1 MAHTMTLLIWPQ
13 QQGWVPRLRSPP
25 TADLGMH
32 FGCICSPSL
41 LPPKGELNASPWN
54 SPPPRPNSVSR
65 QTRVIGAHHLRAQL
79 QVFLASAQTFQVTR
93 GGLGGHVTVL
103 ARAHLAPAGT
113 GELCTLVGAC
123 ILQTQV
129 CTAPLL
135 LWSGQMKGWTG
146 ISASRSWTAAFQQVL
161 QVSRRP
167 ERHAARSLH
176 PPKRASFIFRMGGGS
191 EGHFALLQKARG
203 LAAFSSPHK
212 GLVEVSLTVGTCCHT
227 WPKQLS
233 CSSAY

>member
-1 MAHTMTLLIWPQ
+1 MH
-13 QQGWVPRLRSPP
+13 PRETP
-25 TADLGMH
+25 
-32 FGCICSPSL
+32 
-41 LPPKGELNASPWN
+41 
-54 SPPPRPNSVSR
+54 PPPRPNSVSR

-135 LWSGQMKGWTG
+135 L
-146 ISASRSWTAAFQQVL
+146 
-161 QVSRRP
+161 
-167 ERHAARSLH
+167 
-176 PPKRASFIFRMGGGS
+176 
-191 EGHFALLQKARG
+191 
-203 LAAFSSPHK
+203 
-212 GLVEVSLTVGTCCHT
+212 
-227 WPKQLS
+227 
-233 CSSAY
+233 